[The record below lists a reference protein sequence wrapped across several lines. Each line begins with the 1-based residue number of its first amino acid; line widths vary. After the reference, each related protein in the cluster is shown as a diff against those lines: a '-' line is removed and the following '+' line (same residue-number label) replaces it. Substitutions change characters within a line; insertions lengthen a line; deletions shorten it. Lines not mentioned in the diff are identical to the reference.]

1 MKDPDL
7 VAEAKKGRMDMDP
20 STGEE
25 LQNLIKEIM
34 EQPREV
40 LDRVKKV
47 LAN

>member
-7 VAEAKKGRMDMDP
+7 VAEAKKGDMDP